1 LETASSFDA
10 ALRDVFEG
18 LNAAS
23 RQLGRLEDVPAI
35 ASAAVDLAI
44 RLTKSSGAFI
54 AFDAAGDGFERFY
67 SYSAETGQKMATETL
82 QRLVQAARANDTSLR
97 YAVIGYDLQPRGE
110 PVGLIGVTRPSNYSE
125 LERQAFGMF
134 AYRVAEALET
144 AGLRQR
150 QHALDDAVVNLRAEL
165 DRTEAERVLA
175 AEKIQSAERVE
186 RAHEL
191 AVQVLLSVS
200 AHARSGHNLT
210 DFYRRLATTV
220 AELVGAAKVVFWR
233 LGDDQMLWPL
243 PGGFGVDEELLRR
256 LKPTPCKP
264 GGDDLASQVVFDDMI
279 FRASMG
285 EEPATYRYV
294 LETLGVSNA
303 ISVPWRAGDQRLGL
317 VAAYEST
324 RPAGFSREDTWVLQ
338 KAGLAAGLVTQL
350 WHAQEDL
357 KRTVEQLRKVDAA
370 RQLLLKNITSAVEKE
385 RRRLASELHD
395 DALQKLTA
403 AELHLGRAE
412 QAGADVP
419 GVRDARNLL
428 DQAETSLRRLLFEVH
443 PPALEHPNG
452 LAESIRDRVEILRSS
467 AGIDVE
473 VNVELPDDLPLESKS
488 LIFRQIAE
496 AVNNVERHA
505 RAKRASVS
513 VGMRDGGAYGLVA
526 DDGQGFVVSERGNLP
541 GHLGLLTLRERALM
555 AGGWYKI
562 ESEPG
567 AGTRIEFW
575 IPVAN

>member
-1 LETASSFDA
+1 METASSFDA

-18 LNAAS
+18 LIAAS

-35 ASAAVDLAI
+35 AKAAVGLAI
-44 RLTKSSGAFI
+44 RLTNSSEAFV
-54 AFDAAGDGFERFY
+54 ALDGGGDSSESFY
-67 SYSAETGQKMATETL
+67 SYSAETRRQIGPEMVREL
-82 QRLVQAARANDTSLR
+82 LRAARAGDTSLR
-97 YAVIGYDLQPRGE
+97 RAVLGYDLQTRGE
-110 PVGLIGVTRPSNYSE
+110 PVGLIGVARASGYSE
-125 LERQAFGMF
+125 LERQSFGMF

-150 QHALDDAVVNLRAEL
+150 QHALDDAVINLRAEL

-175 AEKIQSAERVE
+175 AERIQSAERVE

-220 AELVGAAKVVFWR
+220 AELVGAAAVVFWR
-233 LGDDQMLWPL
+233 LGDDQLLVPL
-243 PGGFGVDEELLRR
+243 PGSFGVDEGMMAR
-256 LKPTPCKP
+256 LTPTPCRP
-264 GGDDLASQVVFDDMI
+264 EDDDLASRVVFGDVI
-279 FRASMG
+279 FRAAVG
-285 EEPATYRYV
+285 DEQDTYRYV

-303 ISVPWRAGDQRLGL
+303 ISVPWRAGEQRLGL
-317 VAAYEST
+317 VAAYNST
-324 RPAGFSREDTWVLQ
+324 RPFGFSREDTWVLQ

-350 WHAQEDL
+350 WHSQEDL
-357 KRTVEQLRKVDAA
+357 RKTVDQLRKVDSA

-385 RRRLASELHD
+385 RKRLAGELHD

-412 QAGADVP
+412 LAGADVP
-419 GVRDARNLL
+419 GVSEARNLL

-467 AGIDVE
+467 AGIE
-473 VNVELPDDLPLESKS
+473 VDLHVDLPENLPMESKS
-488 LIFRQIAE
+488 LIFREIAE
-496 AVNNVERHA
+496 AVNNVERHS
-505 RAKRASVS
+505 RAKHASVK
-513 VGMRDGGAYGLVA
+513 VGMRDAGAYGLVV

-562 ESEPG
+562 DSEPG

-575 IPVAN
+575 IPVAS

>member
-1 LETASSFDA
+1 METASSFDA

-18 LNAAS
+18 LIAAS
-23 RQLGRLEDVPAI
+23 RQLGRLEEVPAI
-35 ASAAVDLAI
+35 ARAAVELANH
-44 RLTKSSGAFI
+44 LMNSSEAFV
-54 AFDAAGDGFERFY
+54 ALDGAGDSFESFY
-67 SYSAETGQKMATETL
+67 SLSSETHSQMAPEMV
-82 QRLVQAARANDTSLR
+82 QELVRAARAPNTSLR
-97 YAVIGYDLQPRGE
+97 RAVIAYDLQTRGE
-110 PVGLIGVTRPSNYSE
+110 PVGLIGVARASGYSE
-125 LERQAFGMF
+125 LERQSFGMF

-150 QHALDDAVVNLRAEL
+150 QHALDDAVINLRAEL

-175 AEKIQSAERVE
+175 AERIQSAERVE

-220 AELVGAAKVVFWR
+220 AELVGAGSVVFWR
-233 LGDDQMLWPL
+233 LGDDQKIWPL
-243 PGGFGVDEELLRR
+243 PGSFGVDEGLMAR
-256 LKPTPCKP
+256 LTPTPCP
-264 GGDDLASQVVFDDMI
+264 PHGDDLASRVVFGDMI
-279 FRASMG
+279 FRAAIG
-285 EEPATYRYV
+285 DELDPYRHV
-294 LETLGVSNA
+294 LQTLGVSNA
-303 ISVPWRAGDQRLGL
+303 ISVPWRAGEQRLGL
-317 VAAYEST
+317 VAAYNST
-324 RPAGFSREDTWVLQ
+324 RPFGFSREDTWVLQ

-350 WHAQEDL
+350 WHAQDDL
-357 KRTVEQLRKVDAA
+357 KKTVEQLRKVDSA

-412 QAGADVP
+412 QSGTDVP
-419 GVRDARNLL
+419 GISEARSLL

-452 LAESIRDRVEILRSS
+452 VAESIRDRVEILRSS
-467 AGIDVE
+467 AGIE
-473 VNVELPDDLPLESKS
+473 VDLKVELPDDLPMESKS
-488 LIFRQIAE
+488 LIFREIAE
-496 AVNNVERHA
+496 AVNNVERHS
-505 RAKRASVS
+505 RAKHASVT
-513 VGMRDGGAYGLVA
+513 VEMRGSGAYGLVV

-562 ESEPG
+562 DSEPG
-567 AGTRIEFW
+567 TGTRIEFW
-575 IPVAN
+575 IPVSR